1 MMSGTSVF
9 YLADNSSRF
18 CATVHKFTKTLGQ
31 Y

>member
-1 MMSGTSVF
+1 MMNGASVF

-18 CATVHKFTKTLGQ
+18 CGSVHKFTKTLFQ